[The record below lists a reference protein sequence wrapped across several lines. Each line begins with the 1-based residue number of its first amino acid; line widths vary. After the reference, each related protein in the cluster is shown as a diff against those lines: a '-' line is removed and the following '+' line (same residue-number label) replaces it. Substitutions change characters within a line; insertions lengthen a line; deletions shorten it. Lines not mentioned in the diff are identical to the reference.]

1 MEAYRKDY
9 PITVLCETLGVSL
22 SGSYAWKK
30 RPSLVKISWKTANSQ
45 STFKQVTMRIGRSMA
60 VHVFMRNCA
69 SKEFSALADGWHDS
83 CESADALLVVVSIG
97 R

>member
-60 VHVFMRNCA
+60 VHVCMPSSKAEALPARA
-69 SKEFSALADGWHDS
+69 S
-83 CESADALLVVVSIG
+83 VSPV
-97 R
+97 